1 MAGTNEYDPRY
12 LAGIILFNRGDFFEA
27 HEAWEAYWL
36 SAEVGEHRRFV
47 QGLIQAAVAL
57 HHLETNNERGAKKLF
72 ATARNYMDAYP
83 EVWLGLNR
91 VEFWQQM
98 ERRFAEAFRG
108 LKDEP
113 DEHEL
118 GKHEPGKHEPGKHKP
133 GSVLEIALD
142 PPPPHWP
149 DPSEFLDEEE

>member
-1 MAGTNEYDPRY
+1 MNETHEYDPRY

-27 HEAWEAYWL
+27 HEAWESYWL

-57 HHLETNNERGAKKLF
+57 HHLETRNERGARKLF
-72 ATARNYMDAYP
+72 ATARNYMEAYP

-98 ERRFAEAFRG
+98 EGRFGEALHG
-108 LKDEP
+108 SEDER
-113 DEHEL
+113 
-118 GKHEPGKHEPGKHKP
+118 GKHEPE
-133 GSVLEIALD
+133 SVLEIALD
-142 PPPPHWP
+142 PPPSHWP
-149 DPSEFLDEEE
+149 DPREFLDEEE